1 MTDTAASLSLP
12 PGVTRGTDHGAEA
25 VLVDLPAATAVLHL
39 DGAHLT
45 SWVPA
50 GSTDL
55 LWLSPISAFGDG
67 AAIRGGI
74 PLVAPWFGPG
84 RRGDQEVK
92 HGWVRNVR
100 WELTAAEADGDGV
113 LLRLV
118 SPADRTELS
127 AQLEVRIGGELSL
140 DLTLTA
146 GDAPLEVEA
155 ALHTYL
161 AVSDVRQIRIQGLGG
176 ADFLDNTRG
185 LASDVLPEGDLTLE
199 GPTDRIIDRAQEVRI
214 LDPGAGRT
222 IVSTPHG
229 TAKTVV
235 WNPWT
240 DLVTSMVDIPDE
252 AWPEFVCIEP
262 AVAKEAAVAL
272 GAGESLSLGV
282 TYRLES

>member
-1 MTDTAASLSLP
+1 MTDTAASLPLP
-12 PGVTRGTDHGAEA
+12 PGVTLGTDHGAEA
-25 VLVDLPAATAVLHL
+25 VLVDLPVATAVLHL
-39 DGAHLT
+39 NGAHLT

-50 GSTDL
+50 GSSDL
-55 LWLSPISAFGDG
+55 LWLSPTSAFGDS

-84 RRGDQEVK
+84 RRSDQEVK

-100 WELTAAEADGDGV
+100 WDLMAAEADGDEV
-113 LLRLV
+113 LLRLA
-118 SPADRTELS
+118 SPASRTELS
-127 AQLEVRIGGELSL
+127 AQLEVRIGSELAL
-140 DLTLTA
+140 DLTITA
-146 GDAPLEVEA
+146 GEAPLEVEA

-176 ADFLDNTRG
+176 AGYLDNTRG
-185 LASDVLPEGDLTLE
+185 LAADVLPDGDLTLE
-199 GPTDRIIDRAQEVRI
+199 GPTDRIVDRAQEVRI

-222 IVSTPHG
+222 IVSAPRG
-229 TAKTVV
+229 TARTVV

-240 DLVTSMVDIPDE
+240 DLVTGMADIPDE

-272 GAGESLSLGV
+272 GDGDSLSLGV